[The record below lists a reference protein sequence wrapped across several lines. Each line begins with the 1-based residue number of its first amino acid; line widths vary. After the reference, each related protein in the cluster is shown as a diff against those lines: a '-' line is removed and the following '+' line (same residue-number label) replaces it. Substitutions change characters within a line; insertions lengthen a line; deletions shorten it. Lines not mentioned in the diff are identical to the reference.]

1 MGLFHQT
8 GSALMAKGGMTMTDD
23 SLKNLIDHCA
33 YLSARMR
40 MFPKSHPKGIYWK
53 RKLKQAERELE
64 RMMKKHGML

>member
-1 MGLFHQT
+1 
-8 GSALMAKGGMTMTDD
+8 MTED

-40 MFPKSHPKGIYWK
+40 MFPKGHSKGVYLK
-53 RKLKQAERELE
+53 RKLKKAERELE